1 MDYDLSRFMLDAAM
15 VFFILFLM
23 FRTSRQLKR
32 EKQLREE
39 FKYLKIF
46 EEEVVS
52 INKTAA
58 RLREDINLVA
68 KNPQLAR
75 RKLKSKDTIL

>member
-23 FRTSRQLKR
+23 FRTSRQIAR

-39 FKYLKIF
+39 FKYLENF
-46 EEEVVS
+46 EEKIAL
-52 INKTAA
+52 INKTTEQ
-58 RLREDINLVA
+58 LREDVNLTA
-68 KNPQLAR
+68 RNPQLAR
-75 RKLKSKDTIL
+75 RKLKSKDAIL